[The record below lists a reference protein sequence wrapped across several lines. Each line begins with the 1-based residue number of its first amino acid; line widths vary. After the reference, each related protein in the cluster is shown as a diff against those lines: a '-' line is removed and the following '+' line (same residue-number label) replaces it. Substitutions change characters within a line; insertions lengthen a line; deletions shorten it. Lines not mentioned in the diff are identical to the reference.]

1 MIDHINPTFKTL
13 ALIAGTI
20 ALGFT
25 YRWELNVAVIIL
37 AYLCLLTSKH
47 AKLLNVLLITIPMFF
62 ISVSYFFTAWLFPS
76 SAEATHT
83 TAHMIINPAVTNG
96 INLGTRLSAFASIG
110 VAYGMTTDKDELIA
124 SFIQQGRMPM
134 SMGYAILTALNL
146 TNLIHQEYKQ
156 SQLAFQVRNMKS
168 RWFDTKALF
177 TMLIRMTR
185 WADQLALAMET
196 KGFSEDRT
204 MKLQVRVHWYDYLF
218 LIGFPS
224 VIIVVGILL

>member
-20 ALGFT
+20 SLGFT

-47 AKLLNVLLITIPMFF
+47 AKLRNVLLITIPMCF
-62 ISVSYFFTAWLFPS
+62 ISVSYIFTAWLFPS

-83 TAHMIINPAVTNG
+83 AAHMIINPAVTNG

-185 WADQLALAMET
+185 WADQLALAMEA

-204 MKLQVRVHWYDYLF
+204 MKLKVNVHWYDYLF

-224 VIIVVGILL
+224 SIIVAGILL

>member
-1 MIDHINPTFKTL
+1 MIDYINPTFKTL

-47 AKLLNVLLITIPMFF
+47 AKLRNVLLITIPMIF

-76 SAEATHT
+76 SAEVAN
-83 TAHMIINPAVTNG
+83 TAAHIIVNPAVTNG

-185 WADQLALAMET
+185 WADQLALAMEA

-204 MKLQVRVHWYDYLF
+204 MKLKVNVHWYDYLF